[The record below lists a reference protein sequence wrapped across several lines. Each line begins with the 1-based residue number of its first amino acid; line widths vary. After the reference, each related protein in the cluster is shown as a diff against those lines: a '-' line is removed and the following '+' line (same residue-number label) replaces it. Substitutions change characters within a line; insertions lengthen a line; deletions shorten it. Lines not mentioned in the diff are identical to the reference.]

1 MTFIGALLK
10 SMPHKDRIILHIDF
24 NSFFASVEQQANPFL
39 RGKPIAIT
47 GKSKR
52 ALDSADLPA
61 GFRLEVKQTD
71 MTRTVVT
78 TASKEAK
85 ALGVKTAMSS
95 HEAKRIAPELIMIP
109 GDPRKYSEITHRFL
123 AILKRYTPLVEQ
135 FSMDEAFADLTDI
148 AEDYMG
154 ATMVAQMIRN
164 DIARECGEACTV
176 SLGIAPNK
184 TMAKLACESK
194 KPSGLTVVPYWQV
207 EDFVLRQPLAAICG
221 IGFRIEARLAG
232 MGITSMREL
241 KRKSRSELRA
251 AFKQYGDFLYDIA
264 RGRGSTIVSPEKEDP
279 KSIGHS
285 YTFPH
290 NLIHTYEINRHL
302 LAISEK
308 VAFRLRKQGFY
319 ATRLNIYLRY
329 GNKRGDG
336 MSFRFKDP
344 IADSL
349 DLYKQALRCMQKIRN
364 TQEGIRLIGLSV
376 SGLVKSPPPVS
387 LWPKQEKHYGTLLAV
402 DKLSHRYGFGT
413 IKRGATANLSFK
425 ERVSGWHY
433 DHEQ

>member
-1 MTFIGALLK
+1 MHHNK
-10 SMPHKDRIILHIDF
+10 RIILHIDF

-52 ALDSADLPA
+52 ALDSVDLPA
-61 GFRLEVKQTD
+61 GIRLEVKQTD

-95 HEAKRIAPELIMIP
+95 HEAKRIAPELILIP
-109 GDPRKYSEITHRFL
+109 GDPRKYSEITRRFL
-123 AILKRYTPLVEQ
+123 RILKRYTPLVEQ
-135 FSMDEAFADLTDI
+135 FSMDEAFADLTHI

-154 ATMVAQMIRN
+154 ATLIAQMMRN
-164 DIARECGEACTV
+164 DIANECGEACTV

-194 KPSGLTVVPYWQV
+194 KPSGLTVIPDWHVQ
-207 EDFVLRQPLAAICG
+207 EFVLQQPLASICG
-221 IGFRIEARLAG
+221 IGHRIEARLAR

-241 KRKSRSELRA
+241 KRASRHELHI
-251 AFKQYGDFLYDIA
+251 AFKQYGGFLYDVA
-264 RGRGSTIVSPEKEDP
+264 RGHGSDTITAQKEDP

-290 NLIHTYEINRHL
+290 NLIHTTEINRHL
-302 LAISEK
+302 LAICEK
-308 VAFRLRKQGFY
+308 VGFRLRKKGFY
-319 ATRLNIYLRY
+319 ATRLNIHLRY
-329 GNKRGDG
+329 GNTRSDG

-344 IADSL
+344 LADTL
-349 DLYKQALRCMQKIRN
+349 DLYKQAYTCMEKIRHRH
-364 TQEGIRLIGLSV
+364 EAIRLIGLSV
-376 SGLVKSPPPVS
+376 SGLVKSPPPIS
-387 LWPKQEKHYGTLLAV
+387 LWPKQEKHYEAILAV
-402 DKLSHRYGFGT
+402 DALSQRYGFGT
-413 IKRGATANLSFK
+413 VKRGSTINLSFK